1 MVIVIVLTIFML
13 MGREDLRNRFIRLV
27 AHGRFSAMT
36 QALDDAGSRVS
47 RYLLL
52 QFIVNSGF
60 GLVIGLGLYFIGIP
74 NALLWGVVAAVLRF
88 LPYIGAPLSA
98 VVPILLSLALFT
110 GWTRPA
116 MTIGLYVVVE
126 LIVANFLEPL
136 LYGGQTRISSFAILF
151 AAIFWTL
158 LWGPIGLVLSTPFTV
173 CLVVLGR
180 HVPRLEFLNILLGD
194 EPVPPGAH
202 YYQRLL
208 ANDQEEAEEVLHDY
222 LKEHSLGELYDSAL
236 IPALSLAEQDSYT
249 NDLEEGVA
257 TFILQSTQEFVEE
270 FGYTRKDDLII
281 PASQPASDSEP
292 SVIDLKIAPKLSPMR
307 RTRCSV
313 LCVPCRNESEEVVCT
328 MLAQL
333 LERAGCHAQV
343 ASLATTA
350 EMLTQVRTSILKSF
364 AFPRCHHSRSCIR
377 AICTGNFTRIC
388 LGQE

>member
-1 MVIVIVLTIFML
+1 MGWVVGNQLIDVTNQLPQYRADIRKKIALLHSPRSQELNKAADIVKEIGSDIAAAPASSQTDLNKMPGAAKSSAKSVPVEVFQPASNPLESLNSVIGPVGSVVIVIVLSIFML

-60 GLVIGLGLYFIGIP
+60 GLVIGLGFYFIGIP
-74 NALLWGVVAAVLRF
+74 NALLWGVAAAVLRF

-98 VVPILLSLALFT
+98 VVPILLSLVLFT
-110 GWTRPA
+110 GWTRPL

-136 LYGGQTRISSFAILF
+136 LYGGQTGISSFAILF

-180 HVPRLEFLNILLGD
+180 HVPRLEFVNILLGD
-194 EPVPPGAH
+194 EPVLPPGAH

-208 ANDQEEAEEVLHDY
+208 ANDQEEAKEVLQDY
-222 LKEHSLGELYDSAL
+222 LKEHSLSELYDSVL
-236 IPALSLAEQDSYT
+236 IPGLSLAEQDSYT
-249 NDLEEGVA
+249 NDLDEGAA
-257 TFILQSTQEFVEE
+257 TFT
-270 FGYTRKDDLII
+270 
-281 PASQPASDSEP
+281 
-292 SVIDLKIAPKLSPMR
+292 
-307 RTRCSV
+307 
-313 LCVPCRNESEEVVCT
+313 
-328 MLAQL
+328 
-333 LERAGCHAQV
+333 
-343 ASLATTA
+343 
-350 EMLTQVRTSILKSF
+350 
-364 AFPRCHHSRSCIR
+364 
-377 AICTGNFTRIC
+377 
-388 LGQE
+388 